1 MDTPSNRVTYSARVI
16 TLNSLVAKMSAN
28 ETGLQAY
35 NSTHNVATFY
45 CAIPIPNYL
54 MAIAVGDLIYRSL
67 GRRVGV
73 ITEPS

>member
-1 MDTPSNRVTYSARVI
+1 
-16 TLNSLVAKMSAN
+16 MSAN
-28 ETGLQAY
+28 ETGLAVY
-35 NSTHNVATFY
+35 NATHNVASFH

-54 MAIAVGDLIYRSL
+54 MAIAVGDLVYRSL